1 MNKTNIFHLSSREVS
16 LLIYLAQNR
25 AIEKEIEITTTK
37 LAEVFSISQQTA
49 SRCLLK
55 LGEMGIITWKSSPK
69 GSLVQLRPAGV
80 SILHKFRFEIER
92 ALHPDLTSITIRGNV
107 FSGLGEGK
115 YYISRTL
122 YMQSF
127 VSKLGYK
134 PYLGTLNLRIQT
146 NDSDRLDLIRGSWP
160 VIIPGF
166 EEEGRRF
173 GDVLCY
179 PLTIPKIDAKIAGII
194 PRRTHYG
201 PNILELI
208 SDVCLREV
216 LELDDGDEVTVV
228 FSFDQNAGSDNK

>member
-1 MNKTNIFHLSSREVS
+1 MNIFHLSSREVS

-49 SRCLLK
+49 SRCLIK
-55 LGEMGIITWKSSPK
+55 LQEMQIITWKSSPK
-69 GSLVQLRPAGV
+69 GSLVQLTPAGV

-92 ALHPDLTSITIRGNV
+92 ALHPDLTSITLRGTV
-107 FSGLGEGK
+107 FSGLGEGR
-115 YYISRTL
+115 YYISRPL
-122 YMQSF
+122 YMKSFQSN
-127 VSKLGYK
+127 LGYK
-134 PYLGTLNLRIQT
+134 PYHGTLNLRIHP

-179 PLTIPKIDAKIAGII
+179 PLSIPEIDAKIAGII

-201 PNILELI
+201 TNILELI
-208 SDVCLREV
+208 SDVCLRDV
-216 LELDDGDEVTVV
+216 LELKDNDEVTVV
-228 FSFDQNAGSDNK
+228 FSFDQKTGSDE